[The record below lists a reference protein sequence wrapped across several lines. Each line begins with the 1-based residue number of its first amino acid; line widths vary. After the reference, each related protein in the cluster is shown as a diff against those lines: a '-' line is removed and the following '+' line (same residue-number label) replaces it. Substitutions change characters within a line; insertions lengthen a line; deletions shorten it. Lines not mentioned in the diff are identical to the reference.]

1 MSKIKLEKIKPSDSI
16 AGESLTALGKQTKVC
31 STNVMQEVSAG
42 KPTKRIQDERKRNWT
57 FVIYPDSAP
66 QNWQEILDE
75 EHIEWIKS
83 PLHDKDVNADGTPK
97 KPHWHIIL
105 LFDGNK
111 SYEQIKEIADKVHAP
126 SPKYIQSVRA
136 MVRYCA
142 HLDNPDKAQYKVSD
156 IIGHGGVDLAELLK
170 PTASSRYE
178 HISEMIDYISD
189 NHVTEFI
196 DFMRY
201 AKKNRYDDW
210 FPLLCDSAAFIIREV
225 IKSNRFKKSQV
236 QPLTEEQK
244 NEVQELVKKITEGEE

>member
-1 MSKIKLEKIKPSDSI
+1 MKVIKENELDPTKKPS
-16 AGESLTALGKQTKVC
+16 ESLCRDSQTAERASTENVDTKNVKQCKTK
-31 STNVMQEVSAG
+31 SKN
-42 KPTKRIQDERKRNWT
+42 DERKRNWT
-57 FVIYPDSAP
+57 FVVYPDSAP

-75 EHIEWIKS
+75 EHIEWIQS

-142 HLDNPDKAQYKVSD
+142 HLDNPEKAQYQVSD

-178 HISEMIDYISD
+178 YISEMIDYISD

-201 AKKNRYDDW
+201 SKKNRYDDW

-236 QPLTEEQK
+236 QLTEEQK